1 MTQLRVAALDQWWNA
16 TFSDRR
22 ELIKVA
28 GDFRSD
34 RSGTRRGAID
44 LVELGG
50 SDADTVR
57 ILVPSSTPMPDTKQ
71 KPKTFQFSQKD
82 DDGWRNGWA
91 SVLVAAALAAPIVDP
106 VRLADLVQ
114 DPRRIRFCCDTNAL
128 AGGVISWLLVF
139 LGPRADIFTSA
150 VVDRELAAW
159 PDRWGKEFWSAR
171 TPEAWSMRTQY
182 RLARRLI
189 EAPPSGV
196 VVDRLSPEQGALM
209 LAKLRD
215 EQPRIQSSDAKS
227 RAKSPDADV
236 LLVELARSLVRD
248 QPRNARVVF
257 LTGDRNNARTA
268 TGALGAENVLYA
280 AADSERVRPLF
291 NKIVTRGAWRPDSAL
306 GAVHV
311 PTVSSLLWA
320 LLAPCDRLLVQT
332 ATQRWQITACTSIP
346 SGAPSDWADPWV
358 EVLGLPAPTATI
370 STTKIVSAVP
380 NPPTVPRSLQIADE
394 QLSAP
399 RAALLAIMQAPMQG
413 LVRVLKAKAALE
425 SAPSGSPLLLKAPAA
440 AEVPVFAS
448 DASVPSAPI
457 ALVEPA
463 APTGAEDWLLPP
475 VEVGSLLKLPPGI
488 RPSPGMIFPLL
499 AAVLGAPDV
508 LNVRKHSNTT
518 LEEARRVLRALGAI
532 DAVGSPGPRVGAF
545 RAAWQRRDYDWFHA
559 EMMRLPGYAAA
570 LTFVRANPSAPRN
583 SRQESHISM
592 ARALGQVARLNKI
605 GGQLVVGDAPV
616 RKSQLVDALFRWLS
630 RPGATLDTIEL
641 CKRAGADLSVTPTR
655 FERAMELLWAGGF
668 GVQFEGRTGGTV
680 VPGFAERVIALGP
693 VELQFRWVAPGDL
706 SFGRSGP
713 VRFVTRVR

>member
-1 MTQLRVAALDQWWNA
+1 MTQLRVATLDDWWKA

-22 ELIKVA
+22 ELIKIA
-28 GDFRSD
+28 GDFRPGAEPHQ
-34 RSGTRRGAID
+34 GTID

-57 ILVPSSTPMPDTKQ
+57 ILVPPSAPIPGSRQ
-71 KPKTFQFSQKD
+71 RPKTCQFSQKD
-82 DDGWRNGWA
+82 DNGWRNGWA
-91 SVLVAAALAAPIVDP
+91 SVLVSAALAAPIVDP
-106 VRLADLVQ
+106 VRPADLVH

-159 PDRWGKEFWSAR
+159 PDRWGVAFWSAK
-171 TPEAWSMRTQY
+171 TLEAWSMRTQY

-215 EQPRIQSSDAKS
+215 EQRL
-227 RAKSPDADV
+227 AKSPDADV

-280 AADSERVRPLF
+280 AADSERVRPSY
-291 NKIVTRGAWRPDSAL
+291 NQIVTRGAWRPDGAL

-332 ATQRWQITACTSIP
+332 DKQRWQLIACASIP
-346 SGAPSDWADPWV
+346 RGAPSDWADPWI
-358 EVLGLPAPTATI
+358 EVRDLPAPTRA
-370 STTKIVSAVP
+370 VSIQRVP
-380 NPPTVPRSLQIADE
+380 LIPREVPTVPQVPQVAEDPC
-394 QLSAP
+394 SAP
-399 RAALLAIMQAPMQG
+399 RASLLAILQAPAQSFIR
-413 LVRVLKAKAALE
+413 LLRAKEALGSSPAVSSFPEVPSAAGGPILA
-425 SAPSGSPLLLKAPAA
+425 SAPS
-440 AEVPVFAS
+440 VV
-448 DASVPSAPI
+448 SAPT
-457 ALVEPA
+457 AQVELA
-463 APTGAEDWLLPP
+463 APSGAEDWLLPA
-475 VEVGSLLKLPPGI
+475 VEVGSLLNLPPGV
-488 RPSPGMIFPLL
+488 RPSPSMIFPLL
-499 AAVLGAPDV
+499 AAVLGGPDV
-508 LNVRKHSNTT
+508 LNMRKHSDTT
-518 LEEARRVLRALGAI
+518 LEEARRILRAVGAI
-532 DAVGSPGPRVGAF
+532 DAEGGPGSRVGAF
-545 RAAWQRRDYDWFHA
+545 RAAWQRRDHDWFHA
-559 EMMRLPGYAAA
+559 EMRRLPGYAAVLA
-570 LTFVRANPSAPRN
+570 FVRANPSAPRN
-583 SRQESHISM
+583 SRQESHLSM
-592 ARALGQVARLNKI
+592 ARALGQVARLDKI
-605 GGQLVVGDAPV
+605 GGALVVGDAPV
-616 RKSQLVDALFRWLS
+616 RTSQLLNALDRWLP
-630 RPGATLDTIEL
+630 RPGATLDTTEL
-641 CKRAGADLSVTPTR
+641 CRRAGADLSVTPAR
-655 FERAMELLWAGGF
+655 FERAMELLWAGGS

-693 VELQFRWVAPGDL
+693 IAPQFRALASGDL

-713 VRFVTRVR
+713 VRFVTRIR

>member
-1 MTQLRVAALDQWWNA
+1 MQLRVAALDDWWKA

-22 ELIKVA
+22 EFINIA
-28 GDFRSD
+28 GDFRPGAGP
-34 RSGTRRGAID
+34 RQGTID

-57 ILVPSSTPMPDTKQ
+57 ILVPPSAPMPDSGQ
-71 KPKTFQFSQKD
+71 KPTTCQFPQKD
-82 DDGWRNGWA
+82 DNGWRNGWA

-159 PDRWGKEFWSAR
+159 PDRWGAAFWSAE
-171 TPEAWSMRTQY
+171 TPEAWSRRTQY

-215 EQPRIQSSDAKS
+215 EQLL
-227 RAKSPDADV
+227 AKSPDADV

-280 AADSERVRPLF
+280 AADSERVRPLY
-291 NKIVTRGAWRPDSAL
+291 NQVVTRGAWRPDGAL

-332 ATQRWQITACTSIP
+332 DKRRWQITACASIP
-346 SGAPSDWADPWV
+346 RGAPSDWADPWI
-358 EVLGLPAPTATI
+358 EVRELPALT
-370 STTKIVSAVP
+370 SAVSLP
-380 NPPTVPRSLQIADE
+380 PVAPLREPSLPEAPSAAEEPFFASNPSVT
-394 QLSAP
+394 SAP
-399 RAALLAIMQAPMQG
+399 TTT
-413 LVRVLKAKAALE
+413 V
-425 SAPSGSPLLLKAPAA
+425 
-440 AEVPVFAS
+440 
-448 DASVPSAPI
+448 DPSAP
-457 ALVEPA
+457 L
-463 APTGAEDWLLPP
+463 GAEDWLLPP
-475 VEVGSLLKLPPGI
+475 VEVGSLLNLPPAV
-488 RPSPGMIFPLL
+488 RPSPGTFFPLL
-499 AAVLGAPDV
+499 AAILGGSNVLDM
-508 LNVRKHSNTT
+508 RKHSGTT
-518 LEEARRVLRALGAI
+518 LEEARRVLRALGAS
-532 DAVGSPGPRVGAF
+532 DAEGGPGPRVGAF
-545 RAAWQRRDYDWFHA
+545 RAAWQRRDHDWFHA
-559 EMMRLPGYAAA
+559 EMRRLPGYATA
-570 LTFVRANPSAPRN
+570 LAFVRTHHSAPSH
-583 SRQESHISM
+583 SRQESHLSM
-592 ARALGQVARLNKI
+592 ARALGQVARLDKI
-605 GGQLVVGDAPV
+605 GGTLAVGDAPV
-616 RKSQLVDALFRWLS
+616 QMSQLLNALDRWLP
-630 RPGATLDTIEL
+630 RPTATLDTTEL
-641 CKRAGADLSVTPTR
+641 CRRAGADLCVTPAR
-655 FERAMELLWAGGF
+655 FERAMELLWAGGS

-680 VPGFAERVIALGP
+680 VPGFAERVIALGHLAP
-693 VELQFRWVAPGDL
+693 QFRAVAPGDL

-713 VRFVTRVR
+713 VRFVTRIQ

>member
-1 MTQLRVAALDQWWNA
+1 MTQLRLAALDDWWKA
-16 TFSDRR
+16 TFSDRH
-22 ELIKVA
+22 ELVKIA
-28 GDFRSD
+28 GDFRPGSEP
-34 RSGTRRGAID
+34 RQATID

-50 SDADTVR
+50 SNADTVR
-57 ILVPSSTPMPDTKQ
+57 ILVPSSAPMPGSKQ
-71 KPKTFQFSQKD
+71 KPKTCQFPQKD
-82 DDGWRNGWA
+82 DNGWRNGWA
-91 SVLVAAALAAPIVDP
+91 SVLVSAALAAPIVDP
-106 VRLADLVQ
+106 VRLADLVH

-159 PDRWGKEFWSAR
+159 PDRWGANFWSAA

-215 EQPRIQSSDAKS
+215 EQRL
-227 RAKSPDADV
+227 AKSPDADV

-280 AADSERVRPLF
+280 AADSERVRPLC
-291 NKIVTRGAWRPDSAL
+291 NTIVTRGAWRPDGAL

-332 ATQRWQITACTSIP
+332 DTQRWQITACASIP
-346 SGAPSDWADPWV
+346 RGAPSDWADPWI
-358 EVLGLPAPTATI
+358 EVRDLPVPTRAVSTRPAPPT
-370 STTKIVSAVP
+370 P
-380 NPPTVPRSLQIADE
+380 PDPPTVSRTPLVAEDPF
-394 QLSAP
+394 LAP
-399 RAALLAIMQAPMQG
+399 RAALLAIMQAPAQSF
-413 LVRVLKAKAALE
+413 LRVLSAKAALE
-425 SAPSGSPLLLKAPAA
+425 SP
-440 AEVPVFAS
+440 
-448 DASVPSAPI
+448 PSAPPPLFEASSAAEGTI
-457 ALVEPA
+457 FASSRSVSS
-463 APTGAEDWLLPP
+463 APTVQVELEAPIGAADWLLPP

-499 AAVLGAPDV
+499 AAVLGGPDV
-508 LNVRKHSNTT
+508 LNVRKHSDTT
-518 LEEARRVLRALGAI
+518 LGEARRILRALGAI
-532 DAVGSPGPRVGAF
+532 DAEGGPGPRVSAF
-545 RAAWQRRDYDWFHA
+545 RVAWQKRDHDWFHM
-559 EMMRLPGYAAA
+559 EMLRLPGYAAA
-570 LTFVRANPSAPRN
+570 LAFVRANPSAPRN

-592 ARALGQVARLNKI
+592 ARALGQVARLDRI
-605 GGQLVVGDAPV
+605 GGALVVGDAPV
-616 RKSQLVDALFRWLS
+616 RKSQLLSALDRWLA
-630 RPGATLDTIEL
+630 RPGATLDTSEL
-641 CKRAGADLSVTPTR
+641 CRRAGAELSVTPAR
-655 FERAMELLWAGGF
+655 LEHAMELLWAGGS

-680 VPGFAERVIALGP
+680 VPGFAERVITLGLIAP
-693 VELQFRWVAPGDL
+693 QFRLVAPGDL